1 MTNKKHSESAHLRH
15 ASFEERESVYSSVKQ
30 CSLLLLVSI
39 SWKFYECPSGILWC
53 RQQTRTK
60 KIKKEPYAQGVIP
73 IIPKMFQ
80 IVPFVIANI
89 SWKFHENTL
98 IDFTVVLL
106 ASTHGAPRWETV
118 KQSRQLWNSLTNHFL
133 CRAWYFIKNSWK
145 SVHPFFHNIT
155 NKHGSRKR
163 QIVPGFKGLIATSRK
178 CSRFLLVSSLSFSE
192 NFMNIRFTVTMLLRV
207 MDSSEKV
214 KKKVLCSRV

>member
-133 CRAWYFIKNSWK
+133 CRAWYFIKKSWK

-155 NKHGSRKR
+155 NKHGSRKKTNR
-163 QIVPGFKGLIATSRK
+163 PRIQGVNRDIPKMFQISPCVKSVLFWKFHEHPFYRYNAAESHGFLRK
-178 CSRFLLVSSLSFSE
+178 SE
-192 NFMNIRFTVTMLLRV
+192 
-207 MDSSEKV
+207 
-214 KKKVLCSRV
+214 KKVLCSRV